1 MYECTHFCKRPCSPL
16 RFLFLCLQ
24 QRLCP
29 HVSTSHSI
37 VNTSKFALTLVSFP
51 QYICNTKLLFRK
63 CALFAMCFNCS
74 KFVLNFVGSLS
85 FFLKSFVL
93 FVTITTNCFHAHPSS
108 FSKVMVKCFNV
119 HSFVFFVTI
128 TTNYFHAHL
137 SFFSTLALN
146 YFNVHSFLLCDNH
159 SELLQLL
166 LVLFLFVLTIILFF
180 F

>member
-85 FFLKSFVL
+85 FFFWS
-93 FVTITTNCFHAHPSS
+93 
-108 FSKVMVKCFNV
+108 
-119 HSFVFFVTI
+119 
-128 TTNYFHAHL
+128 HL
-137 SFFSTLALN
+137 SSLWQSPQIVSMLI
-146 YFNVHSFLLCDNH
+146 
-159 SELLQLL
+159 LL
-166 LVLFLFVLTIILFF
+166 LSLRSWWNASMCILLFSLWQSQQTTFMLIFLFSLHLH
-180 F
+180 